1 MADYLHHFIFGIFP
15 YITAFFLIVGSI
27 MRFDRDP
34 YSWRSKSSQLLRK
47 KSLVMGSKLFHI
59 GIILIL
65 AGHFV
70 GLLMP
75 KDLYHAMGISTQAK
89 QLAAMIAGG
98 IFGVICFIGMT
109 MLLVRR
115 LFDERIR
122 ATSSRADITILL
134 LLYVQLILGLSTI
147 FVSAQHLDG
156 SSMVRLA
163 NWAQHIVTFRSGA
176 ADFIVGEHIIF
187 KLHIALG
194 LFIFTIFPFTRL
206 VHMWSAPLGYLA
218 RKSYQIVRKHS

>member
-47 KSLVMGSKLFHI
+47 KGLVMGSKLFHI

-122 ATSSRADITILL
+122 ATSSRADIAILL
-134 LLYVQLILGLSTI
+134 LLYVQLLLGLSTI